1 MHGTRRI
8 LWVACCAACLFLP
21 PLEPDGGIAFVAPLI
36 VLTFPA
42 GMFGDL
48 VFGVLYEHFRTRWGW
63 DVAPTILSKW
73 SYFGLY
79 GRLSSRVAIYNGSS
93 FCPGSQGDGI
103 RLAGK

>member
-1 MHGTRRI
+1 
-8 LWVACCAACLFLP
+8 
-21 PLEPDGGIAFVAPLI
+21 VAPLI

-48 VFGVLYEHFRTRWGW
+48 VFGVLYEHFGTRWGW

-79 GRLSSRVAIYNGSS
+79 WSLVVSCGYIQWFVFLPWIARRWDRVA
-93 FCPGSQGDGI
+93 
-103 RLAGK
+103 GK